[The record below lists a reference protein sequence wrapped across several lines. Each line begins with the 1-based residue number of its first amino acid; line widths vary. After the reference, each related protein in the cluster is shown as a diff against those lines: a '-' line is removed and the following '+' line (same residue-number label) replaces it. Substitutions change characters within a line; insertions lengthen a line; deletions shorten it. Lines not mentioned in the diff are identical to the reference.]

1 MNDPQKN
8 HKNLYLFSIALVLS
22 FEILALGLLLPA
34 LPFAAE
40 RMGAG
45 AREVGLLFAAQYA
58 GQFLTAPLWGQ
69 LSDQLGRR
77 PVMML
82 TLGLAA
88 LASVATAIAPSLWL
102 LFAARAFAGLA
113 SGNVSTASAYIADVT
128 DARSRSTGMALIGIA
143 FGVGFTLGPA
153 LGAWLVRYGD
163 AAPFWVASLISA
175 CNLALA
181 AAILREPLRDPAQ
194 RAQQRSQR
202 ALSGALDLL
211 QRRAVAAPCGLNL
224 LYTVAVSFLE
234 VPFAFYLASRFQ
246 GGLREYGA
254 IMATLGLTMI
264 LVQGGLVRRLA
275 PRLGDALMTRIG
287 LAALAFGLV
296 LAPGARDLWAL
307 TGALMIAS
315 VGRALVQPGLLALT
329 SRAADP
335 SRTGQVMGLFQSSA
349 SLGRIVGPALGGL
362 IYAQINPAAPFWAA
376 SIICGLALTLSWLAP
391 TPPSPRDAF

>member
-8 HKNLYLFSIALVLS
+8 NKRLYLFSIALILS

-40 RMGAG
+40 RMGAS
-45 AREVGLLFAAQYA
+45 ARDVGFLFAAQYA
-58 GQFLTAPLWGQ
+58 GQFLTAPRWGQ
-69 LSDQLGRR
+69 LSDQRGRR
-77 PVMML
+77 PIMML
-82 TLGLAA
+82 TLALAA
-88 LASVATAIAPSLWL
+88 LASIATALAPSLGL

-128 DARSRSTGMALIGIA
+128 DERSRSTGMALIGIA
-143 FGVGFTLGPA
+143 FGVGFTLGPG
-153 LGAWLVRYGD
+153 LGAWLARYGD

-202 ALSGALDLL
+202 ALRGALDLL

-254 IMATLGLTMI
+254 IMAALGLTMI

-315 VGRALVQPGLLALT
+315 VGRALTQPGLLALT

-335 SRTGQVMGLFQSSA
+335 SHTGQVMGLFQSSA

-362 IYAQINPAAPFWAA
+362 IYAQINPSAPFWAA
-376 SIICGLALTLSWLAP
+376 SIICGLALTLSWLIPAP
-391 TPPSPRDAF
+391 APARDAF